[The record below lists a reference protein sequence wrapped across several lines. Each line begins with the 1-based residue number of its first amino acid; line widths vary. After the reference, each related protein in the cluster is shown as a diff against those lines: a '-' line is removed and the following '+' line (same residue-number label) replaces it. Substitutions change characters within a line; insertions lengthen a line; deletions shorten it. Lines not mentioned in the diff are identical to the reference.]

1 LPKPLAFGEWALS
14 VKANPRLP
22 VLLAADLAYA
32 FVSALMITDRFV
44 RQAADEYALALF
56 RSLDQEVGSGESR

>member
-1 LPKPLAFGEWALS
+1 
-14 VKANPRLP
+14 
-22 VLLAADLAYA
+22 
-32 FVSALMITDRFV
+32 MITDRFV